1 MSTRSRLISTVAYTP
16 ATDPPTALIL
26 TQGHEATPQYA
37 QAARRHPF
45 SGGNQGPVAITRI
58 QTPEGHPGGGQPAVI
73 AYLNPDFTHEAPQ
86 PPAEALPPRLRPYTP
101 ADPPPTPVLLALHE
115 TRVASQLHVH
125 DGIKVWDTL
134 AIAEYLASIDKP
146 KGKWR

>member
-26 TQGHEATPQYA
+26 TQGPDATPQYA

-58 QTPEGHPGGGQPAVI
+58 QTPEGHPAVI
-73 AYLNPDFTHEAPQ
+73 AYANPDFTHEAPQ
-86 PPAEALPPRLRPYTP
+86 PPAEALPPRLRPFTP
-101 ADPPPTPVLLALHE
+101 ADPPPSPLIFIPAPADPEAHRPP
-115 TRVASQLHVH
+115 TRTRGPGEPGGAVVA
-125 DGIKVWDTL
+125 
-134 AIAEYLASIDKP
+134 
-146 KGKWR
+146 